1 MSLTIEQS
9 IDYPFIR
16 LPFEVIVKQF
26 KTTRKQL
33 EHDLTITLSQIAHIN
48 SQEKADQV
56 IEKIKAIK
64 NALQVNQE
72 HEKKYLESYLQRLKC
87 EECGNEIKLQRSLID
102 NLLREGYLKTAQKLI
117 QSYKIENVTSFE
129 QEIIIEANTIIK
141 DLKCKS
147 IKLAFKW
154 YQQNSSKLKKLNST
168 FQNDLV
174 FQQYIEYLKQDADLA
189 LNYIRD
195 YQFSMNQESIQ
206 KAMGCLL
213 FIKQEIMPAQ
223 YQQYFDEKRWEQLVR
238 QFKQELYD
246 VYCFPKESPLLS
258 YLKCGITT
266 LKTQYCAQT
275 NYQQVNRCPIC
286 NKQMQELS
294 KDLLTTQKLGST
306 WICRISGELMDENN
320 PPMMLPNNQVY
331 SQKSLQQMSQQ
342 QNGQVHC
349 IITKQTFKMNECVR
363 VFLT

>member
-1 MSLTIEQS
+1 MSLAIEQS
-9 IDYPFIR
+9 IDYSYIR

-26 KTTRKQL
+26 KSTRKQL
-33 EHDLTITLSQIAHIN
+33 EHDLTITLSQVAHIN
-48 SQEKADQV
+48 SSEKADLV
-56 IEKIKAIK
+56 IERIRAIQKA
-64 NALQVNQE
+64 LHENQE
-72 HEKKYLESYLQRLKC
+72 HEKQYVESYLQRLKC
-87 EECGNEIKLQRSLID
+87 EECGNELKLQRSLID
-102 NLLREGYLKTAQKLI
+102 NLLREGYFKTAQKLI
-117 QSYKIENVTSFE
+117 QSYQIQNLTSFE
-129 QEIIIEANTIIK
+129 QEVILEANTIIK
-141 DLKCKS
+141 DLKNRS
-147 IKLAFKW
+147 IKNAFKW
-154 YQQNSSKLKKLNST
+154 YQQNSSKLKKLNSS

-174 FQQYIEYLKQDADLA
+174 FQQYIEYLKQDPNMA

-195 YQFSMNQESIQ
+195 YQIYMNQESIQ
-206 KAMGCLL
+206 KCMGCLL
-213 FIKQEIMPAQ
+213 FIKQNTMPPQ
-223 YQQYFDEKRWEQLVR
+223 YQQYFDDKRWEQLIR

-258 YLKCGITT
+258 FLKCGITT
-266 LKTQYCAQT
+266 LKTQYCDQPD
-275 NYQQVNRCPIC
+275 YQQVNRCPIC

-331 SQKSLQQMSQQ
+331 SQKSLLQMSEQ

-349 IITKQTFKMNECVR
+349 LVTKQTFKISECVR